1 MPRRLQTIPTKTTQR
16 VRYERT
22 PQGTINNCSLA
33 NGDDESNCQI
43 CEGNCPDRVNIF
55 LNEIPDETSGPT
67 FADTETDRG
76 ESLDEALASMPKERH
91 KARKW
96 QTKSRTPS
104 SPDDLHLGEMGRI
117 VERVFKFD
125 FDESYQT
132 VIDFI
137 KPGDDRRLDLGFLR
151 SELDRSADMALL
163 AHRLFTNAREA
174 CEIFEI
180 DKGMIVASMR
190 DESRYLLEED
200 KRHGRRI
207 KTITDAD
214 ILGMMQTRDPAK
226 WRDLRVKTVRMEA
239 TRDHLERLSDLVRKR
254 IDILKT
260 LVEKT

>member
-1 MPRRLQTIPTKTTQR
+1 MPRRLQTIPAKPTQR
-16 VRYERT
+16 ARYERT
-22 PQGTINNCSLA
+22 PRGTINNCALA
-33 NGDDESNCQI
+33 NCDEERNCQI
-43 CEGNCPDRVNIF
+43 CEGNCPDRDRQREEPI
-55 LNEIPDETSGPT
+55 
-67 FADTETDRG
+67 ADTETDLG
-76 ESLDEALASMPKERH
+76 ESLDEALVSMPKERH
-91 KARKW
+91 KARKG
-96 QTKSRTPS
+96 QAKSRAPS
-104 SPDDLHLGEMGRI
+104 SPDELSLGEMGRI

-125 FDESYQT
+125 FDESYQI
-132 VIDFI
+132 VIDFL

-151 SELDRSADMALL
+151 NELDRSADMALL

-190 DESRYLLEED
+190 DESRHLLEED

-254 IDILKT
+254 IDVLKT